1 MFWSASERMP
11 INGKETTMLKRRNR
25 MLVRVI
31 VFAVIMTAAPL
42 AFGTMGDPGI
52 QLNDACAREG
62 TCSPEF
68 GSICNGRAHRY
79 LKDLI

>member
-1 MFWSASERMP
+1 
-11 INGKETTMLKRRNR
+11 MLKRRRR

-31 VFAVIMTAAPL
+31 GFAVMMTAAPV

-52 QLNDACAREG
+52 QLNDACARAG

-68 GSICNGRAHRY
+68 GSFCDGKANHY
-79 LKDLI
+79 LKDLL